1 MNNKLYGNLIFE
13 LSRPGCRGFHL
24 PDNPFGNYPIANEL
38 KRGNDAQL
46 PECDEVTV
54 VRHYTN
60 HSGNNFGVDNGF
72 YPLGSCT
79 MKYNPVINEE
89 VAARPAFANLH
100 PAQPADTCQGALAA
114 LYGLQKAL
122 SEISGLH
129 EFTLNP
135 FAGAQ
140 GELVGLMIIR
150 AYHQARNDSKRIKV
164 IVPDSAHGTNP
175 ASAAVCG
182 LDVVEVKSTPQG
194 TVDTEHLK
202 QLLGDDVAAMMMTN
216 PNTLGLFEKDIPAIT
231 KMVHD
236 CGGLMYYDGAN
247 LNPLLG
253 ECRPG
258 DMGFDVMH
266 INLHKTFSTPHG
278 GGGPGAGP
286 VGVRKGLEQFIPSPH
301 VVRKGERY
309 EIEELPFGFAPDTP
323 TMNVGTFFGNFAV
336 LMRAYTYILT
346 LGKENLKNVGKLATL
361 NANYIKESLKDVYDL
376 PIEGLCKHEFVF
388 DGLKNKDTGIRT
400 MDVAKALLD
409 YGYHAPTIYFP
420 LLFHEAMMIEPTETE
435 SKATIDGFIDVM
447 RLIAQKAEQDP
458 QQLKDAPL
466 NTPIG
471 RVDDVLAAKHPITT
485 YKQSIDEQV

>member
-150 AYHQARNDSKRIKV
+150 AYHQARNDSKRTKV

-231 KMVHD
+231 KMIHD

-286 VGVRKGLEQFIPSPH
+286 VGVRKGLEQFLPSPH

-435 SKATIDGFIDVM
+435 SKATIDSFIDVM

>member
-89 VAARPAFANLH
+89 VAARPAFANMH

-286 VGVRKGLEQFIPSPH
+286 VGVRKGLEQFLPSPH

>member
-100 PAQPADTCQGALAA
+100 PAQPADTCQGALAV

-286 VGVRKGLEQFIPSPH
+286 VGVRKGLEQFLPSPH

-336 LMRAYTYILT
+336 LLRAYTYILT

-409 YGYHAPTIYFP
+409 DGYHAPTIYFP

-485 YKQSIDEQV
+485 YKQSTDEQV

>member
-24 PDNPFGNYPIANEL
+24 PENPFGNYPIANEL

-100 PAQPADTCQGALAA
+100 PAQPADTCQGALAV

-150 AYHQARNDSKRIKV
+150 AYHQARNDSKRTKV

-286 VGVRKGLEQFIPSPH
+286 VGVRKGLEQFLPSPH

-409 YGYHAPTIYFP
+409 HGYHAPTIYFP

-435 SKATIDGFIDVM
+435 SKATIDSFIDVM
-447 RLIAQKAEQDP
+447 GLIAQKAEQDP

>member
-150 AYHQARNDSKRIKV
+150 AYHQARNDSKRTKV

-231 KMVHD
+231 KMIHD

-253 ECRPG
+253 ESRPG

-286 VGVRKGLEQFIPSPH
+286 VGVRKGLEQFLPSPH

-435 SKATIDGFIDVM
+435 SKATIDSFIDVM